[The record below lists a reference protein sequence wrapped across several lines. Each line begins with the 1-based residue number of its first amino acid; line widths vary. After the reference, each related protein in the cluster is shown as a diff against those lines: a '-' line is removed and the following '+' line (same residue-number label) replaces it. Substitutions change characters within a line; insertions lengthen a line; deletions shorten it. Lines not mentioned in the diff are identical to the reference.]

1 MTPFLITALAV
12 VMVAMI
18 WLTLEYS
25 ILVPPRKGLPVLM
38 YHKVSPAEPD
48 GLSVTP
54 GQFDAHLRYLKKH
67 GYHTITFSALLALWR
82 NHDPL
87 PPRSLIITFDDAY
100 TNFRDFAIPLLKKYG
115 FTASVMVPV
124 AWMGKVNAW
133 DKGME
138 PILDA
143 VALKGLALDCEAE
156 IGLHSFLHRNFN
168 DMGPEEIRG
177 DLEMCRRVLESEGI
191 PYVPV
196 LAYPYG
202 AFPRKHEERKA
213 ALFEVFRQ
221 LKLSF
226 ALRIGNRINRWPLVN
241 PYEIQ
246 RIDIRGTDPLFI
258 FGIKVKKGRA
268 KMFA

>member
-1 MTPFLITALAV
+1 MIPFLITAAAV
-12 VMVAMI
+12 AVVAMI
-18 WLTLEYS
+18 WFTLEYS
-25 ILVPPRKGLPVLM
+25 ILVPPKKGLPVLM
-38 YHKVSPAEPD
+38 YHKVSQAEPD
-48 GLSVTP
+48 GLNVTP
-54 GQFDAHLRYLKKH
+54 AQFEAHLSYLKKH
-67 GYHTITFSALLALWR
+67 HYQTLTFSTLLTLWR
-82 NHDPL
+82 NRDPL
-87 PPRSLIITFDDAY
+87 PPGSVIITFDDAY

-115 FTASVMVPV
+115 FSASVMVPV

-133 DKGME
+133 DKGTE

-143 VALKGLALDCEAE
+143 GDLKGLALNCEAE

-168 DMGPEEIRG
+168 DMGPEEIRS
-177 DLEMCRRVLESEGI
+177 DLDMCRSVLESEGI
-191 PYVPV
+191 PYIPV

-202 AFPRKHEERKA
+202 AYPRKHEERKA

-221 LKLSF
+221 SKLSF
-226 ALRIGNRINRWPLVN
+226 ALRIGNRINRWPLAN

-246 RIDIRGTDPLFI
+246 RIDIRGTDPLYI